1 MFLNNLH
8 PSKTHLLSTS
18 NVFHLCLSLEFLP
31 PPPIQNALT
40 LQGTAKATL
49 HPEQTSA
56 TSTRSALSSLAVSH
70 LRALSTTFISHSPHH
85 MLSKPK
91 RTSSQISHLV
101 HTLCG
106 LDKWT
111 RVSYVGRKLLSGDSG
126 SWRLRNLRSGPK
138 PPRTSQSKPQ
148 NGVPAADV
156 IPLAFKT
163 MHYKEMILH
172 AY

>member
-18 NVFHLCLSLEFLP
+18 NVFHLCLSLKFLP

-49 HPEQTSA
+49 HPELLPPALEARYPCWLSPIYM
-56 TSTRSALSSLAVSH
+56 RSAPLSSP
-70 LRALSTTFISHSPHH
+70 TSPHH

-91 RTSSQISHLV
+91 RTSSQRSHLV
-101 HTLCG
+101 RTLCG

-111 RVSYVGRKLLSGDSG
+111 CVSYVGRKLLSGDSG
-126 SWRLRNLRSGPK
+126 DWRLRNLRSGPK
-138 PPRTSQSKPQ
+138 PRRTSQSKPQ
-148 NGVPAADV
+148 NGVSAVDV
-156 IPLAFKT
+156 IPLAFKM
-163 MHYKEMILH
+163 MHCKKMTLH